1 MSAPNDERKVEIA
14 ALQQVAAM
22 FQTPSQLEKLDVL
35 MKRADRK
42 KVFYKNYFYFYK
54 KFKAAVEAMLRT
66 GVQSQLEGIRGAI
79 AELQSASEDVKQ
91 IEIRF
96 YFNIKKLNLKKLACN
111 LFLKNL
117 KLYHKQKLK

>member
-42 KVFYKNYFYFYK
+42 KVFIKII
-54 KFKAAVEAMLRT
+54 FKENLR
-66 GVQSQLEGIRGAI
+66 LR
-79 AELQSASEDVKQ
+79 LKQ
-91 IEIRF
+91 CFEQV
-96 YFNIKKLNLKKLACN
+96 YNLN
-111 LFLKNL
+111 
-117 KLYHKQKLK
+117 